1 MPPPH
6 MRCTVR
12 LVSGDFNIESWNKSK
27 EFDIYLGEE
36 KNKAKA
42 LKKERFNRFV
52 YMSAVVLY
60 HQDQVREFLAQFDTI
75 TNTLACIVRA
85 FEECE
90 FPPNCYCH
98 SWHSS
103 CWTKTIPVCDLLW
116 HTKLWEPH
124 CHYAYCVSFMR
135 TSELQ
140 HHRPS
145 EYFQSCIQV
154 C

>member
-1 MPPPH
+1 M
-6 MRCTVR
+6 R
-12 LVSGDFNIESWNKSK
+12 LVSSDFNIESWNKSK

-85 FEECE
+85 FEESE

-98 SWHSS
+98 YWHSS
-103 CWTKTIPVCDLLW
+103 C
-116 HTKLWEPH
+116 
-124 CHYAYCVSFMR
+124 
-135 TSELQ
+135 
-140 HHRPS
+140 
-145 EYFQSCIQV
+145 
-154 C
+154 